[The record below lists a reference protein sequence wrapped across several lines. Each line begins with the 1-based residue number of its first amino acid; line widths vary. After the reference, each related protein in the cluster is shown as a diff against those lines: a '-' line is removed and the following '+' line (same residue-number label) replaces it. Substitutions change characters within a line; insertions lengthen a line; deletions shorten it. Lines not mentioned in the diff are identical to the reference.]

1 MRVISTLNDKGG
13 TGKTTV
19 AVNLAGC
26 LVEAGSSV
34 LVLDLDAQAAA
45 KQWAD
50 QEAPFP
56 FAVEAIELEGAR
68 KFKQRLD
75 AAAREMKADYVLVDC
90 PPELREAS
98 MTDRRTWWLAA
109 VGAVPL
115 PYRRRASP
123 TSRRSLSWGCPA
135 AR

>member
-26 LVEAGSSV
+26 LVEAGRSV

-56 FAVEAIELEGAR
+56 FPVEAIELEGAR
-68 KFKQRLD
+68 KFKQRL
-75 AAAREMKADYVLVDC
+75 
-90 PPELREAS
+90 REAGA
-98 MTDRRTWWLAA
+98 TDTDIVAA
-109 VGAVPL
+109 VLLLELVARDELIGHRCDLTAL
-115 PYRRRASP
+115 GRR
-123 TSRRSLSWGCPA
+123 GEA
-135 AR
+135 A